1 MGVVRRLIERM
12 ERMQRETL
20 AERASAASYG
30 TVLVLASLA
39 LLDADEVSSGLGWE
53 LVTGVGVATW
63 VAHLFAEVVGDHL
76 RSGAALDRKEI
87 GHAMIDGAPILL
99 AAVPPAVVL
108 LLGRLDV
115 LDPGVALWVAVAVA
129 ILQLVGVG
137 ALVGRLVSPR
147 GEQTWSY
154 VAATAAMGIA
164 VVTLKLLLHH

>member
-1 MGVVRRLIERM
+1 MTRPIDRLERM
-12 ERMQRETL
+12 PRETL

-30 TVLVLASLA
+30 TILVLASLA

-76 RSGAALDRKEI
+76 RRGAALDRDEI
-87 GHAMIDGAPILL
+87 AQAMVDGAPILV

-108 LLGRLDV
+108 LLGRLDI
-115 LDPGVALWVAVAVA
+115 LDPRVALWIAVAVA

-137 ALVGRLVSPR
+137 ALVGWIVSPR
-147 GEQTWSY
+147 GERTWSY
-154 VAATAAMGIA
+154 AAATAGIGIA
-164 VVTLKLLLHH
+164 VVALKLVLHH